1 MSKLTETLTAADS
14 KFAGYL
20 KEHKIDPIRVVYAS
34 EQVETLTPGDRAIKL
49 AKRQARGKEDD
60 AAKAA
65 RSKKPR
71 SGRPVTSQLVTRA
84 LKGEALTGP
93 QKTRILRAVGR
104 IAEQKKLGGVE
115 LTNLF

>member
-1 MSKLTETLTAADS
+1 MSKLAEQLNSADS

-20 KEHKIDPIRVVYAS
+20 KEHKIDPVRVVYAS
-34 EQVETLTPGDRAIKL
+34 EQIEKLTRKDRAIKL

-65 RSKKPR
+65 RSQKPR
-71 SGRPVTSQLVTRA
+71 SGRPVTEQLVTRA

-93 QKTRILRAVGR
+93 QKTRILRAMARV
-104 IAEQKKLGGVE
+104 AEQKKLGDVA
-115 LTNLF
+115 LSNLF